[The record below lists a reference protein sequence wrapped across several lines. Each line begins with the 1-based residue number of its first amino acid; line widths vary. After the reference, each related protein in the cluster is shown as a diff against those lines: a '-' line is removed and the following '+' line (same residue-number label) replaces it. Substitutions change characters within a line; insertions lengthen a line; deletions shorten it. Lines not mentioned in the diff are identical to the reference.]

1 MASLKDLKNRI
12 GSVKKTEQITSA
24 MRMVA
29 AAKLRRAQSDII
41 AARPYAI
48 KTNEVLIS
56 LVTRTNPDMHPLLR
70 VREPRKCVLVVM
82 ASDRGLCGSFNQ
94 NVFRKADAFIKQ
106 NRDKY
111 EELSL
116 VLVGKRSGDYFKRKK
131 VKIRKSIVI
140 GNPSYELA
148 SEIGDDLING
158 YINEEFDEL
167 FIIFNEFKSA
177 MSQILHEDRILP
189 VEQIESDD
197 EMSKVEYPCEP
208 SEDVLLD
215 ALIPMSLTIF
225 IYRALLESAASEH
238 GARMT
243 AMESASGNAA
253 DMIDK
258 LSIKYNRARQA
269 AITTELM
276 EVVSGAEALKG

>member
-1 MASLKDLKNRI
+1 MPNLKDLKNRI

-29 AAKLRRAQSDII
+29 AAKLRRAQNDIV

-48 KTNEVLIS
+48 KTNEVLVS
-56 LVTRTNPDMHPLLR
+56 LVTRTNPDMHPLLK
-70 VREPRKCVLVVM
+70 VREPKRCVLVVI

-94 NVFRKADAFIKQ
+94 NVFRRAEAFIRANK
-106 NRDKY
+106 DKY

-116 VLVGKRSGDYFKRKK
+116 VLVGKRARDYFKRKPIK
-131 VKIRKSIVI
+131 VRKNMVI
-140 GNPSYELA
+140 GIPSYDLA
-148 SEIGDDLING
+148 AEIGDDLIEG
-158 YINEEFDEL
+158 YIKDEFDEL
-167 FIIFNEFKSA
+167 IVIFNEFKSA
-177 MSQILHEDRILP
+177 MTQILHEDRVLP
-189 VEQIESDD
+189 VERMDVDD
-197 EMSKVEYPCEP
+197 EVSIVEYLYEP
-208 SEDVLLD
+208 SEDVLLE
-215 ALIPMSLTIF
+215 AMLPMSF
-225 IYRALLESAASEH
+225 KMFFYRAILESAASEH

-253 DMIDK
+253 DMIGR

-276 EVVSGAEALKG
+276 EVVGGAEALKG

>member
-1 MASLKDLKNRI
+1 MPNLKDLKNRI

-29 AAKLRRAQSDII
+29 AAKLRRAQNDII

-70 VREPRKCVLVVM
+70 VREPKRAVVVVI

-94 NVFRKADAFIKQ
+94 NVFRKTEAFIKA
-106 NRDKY
+106 NKDKY

-116 VLVGKRSGDYFKRKK
+116 VLVGKRARDFFKRKPVK
-131 VKIRKSIVI
+131 VRKSVVI
-140 GNPSYELA
+140 GIPSYDLA
-148 SEIGDDLING
+148 SEIGDDLIEG
-158 YINEEFDEL
+158 YIKEEFDEL
-167 FIIFNEFKSA
+167 IVIFNEFKSA
-177 MSQILHEDRILP
+177 MTQILHEDRVLP
-189 VEQIESDD
+189 VERMEVED
-197 EMSKVEYPCEP
+197 EANNVEYLYEP

-215 ALIPMSLTIF
+215 ALIPMSF
-225 IYRALLESAASEH
+225 KMFFYRAILESAASEH

-253 DMIDK
+253 DMIGR

-276 EVVSGAEALKG
+276 EVVGGAEALKG

>member
-1 MASLKDLKNRI
+1 MPNLKDLKNRI

-29 AAKLRRAQSDII
+29 AAKLRRAQNDIV

-48 KTNEVLIS
+48 KTNEVLVS
-56 LVTRTNPDMHPLLR
+56 LVTRTNPDMHPLLK
-70 VREPRKCVLVVM
+70 VREPKKAVVVVI

-94 NVFRKADAFIKQ
+94 NVFRRTDAFLKA
-106 NRDKY
+106 NKDKY
-111 EELSL
+111 DELSL
-116 VLVGKRSGDYFKRKK
+116 VLVGKRARDYYKRKPVK
-131 VKIRKSIVI
+131 VRNALVI
-140 GNPSYELA
+140 GVPSYDLA
-148 SEIGDDLING
+148 AEIGEDLIQG
-158 YINEEFDEL
+158 YIKEEFDEL
-167 FIIFNEFKSA
+167 VVIFNEFKSA
-177 MSQILHEDRILP
+177 MTQILHEDRVLP
-189 VEQIESDD
+189 VERMEVED
-197 EMSKVEYPCEP
+197 EMNNVEYLYEP

-215 ALIPMSLTIF
+215 ALIPMSF
-225 IYRALLESAASEH
+225 KMFFYRAILESAASEH

-253 DMIDK
+253 DMIGR

>member
-197 EMSKVEYPCEP
+197 EMSKVEYLCEP

-215 ALIPMSLTIF
+215 ALIPMSLKIF

>member
-12 GSVKKTEQITSA
+12 VSVQKTEQITSA

-48 KTNEVLIS
+48 KTNDVLIS

-70 VREPRKCVLVVM
+70 VREPKRGILVVV

-94 NVFRKADAFIKQ
+94 NVFRKADAFIAA
-106 NRDKY
+106 NRDRY
-111 EELSL
+111 NEFSL
-116 VLVGKRSGDYFKRKK
+116 VLVGKRSIDYFKRKNIP
-131 VKIRKSIVI
+131 IRKSAVI
-140 GNPSYELA
+140 GIPTYELA
-148 SEIGDDLING
+148 SELGNNLIEG
-158 YINEEFDEL
+158 YIKEEFDEL
-167 FIIFNEFKSA
+167 TIIFNEFKSA
-177 MSQILHEDRILP
+177 MTQILHEDRVLP
-189 VEQIESDD
+189 VERMESDD
-197 EMSKVEYPCEP
+197 EMINVEYLYEP

-215 ALIPMSLTIF
+215 ALLPMSLKIF
-225 IYRALLESAASEH
+225 FYRALLESAASEH

-253 DMIDK
+253 DMIEK

>member
-12 GSVKKTEQITSA
+12 TSVQKTEQITSA

-70 VREPRKCVLVVM
+70 VREPKRGVLVVI

-94 NVFRKADAFIKQ
+94 NVFRKAESFIKENQ
-106 NRDKY
+106 GRY

-116 VLVGKRSGDYFKRKK
+116 VLIGKRSQDFFKRKNIP
-131 VKIRKSIVI
+131 IRKSIPI
-140 GNPSYELA
+140 ESASYELA
-148 SEIGDDLING
+148 SEIGNDLIEG
-158 YINEEFDEL
+158 YIKEEYDEL
-167 FIIFNEFKSA
+167 TIIFNEFKSA
-177 MSQILHEDRILP
+177 MTQILHEDVVLP
-189 VEQIESDD
+189 VERIESDD
-197 EMSKVEYPCEP
+197 EMINVEYLYEP

-215 ALIPMSLTIF
+215 ALLPMSLKIF
-225 IYRALLESAASEH
+225 FYRALLESAASEH

-253 DMIDK
+253 EMIEK

>member
-1 MASLKDLKNRI
+1 MPNLKDLKNRI

-29 AAKLRRAQSDII
+29 AAKLRRAQNDII

-48 KTNEVLIS
+48 KTNEVLVS

-70 VREPRKCVLVVM
+70 VSEPKRAVVVVI

-94 NVFRKADAFIKQ
+94 NVFRKTEAFIKA
-106 NRDKY
+106 NKDKY

-116 VLVGKRSGDYFKRKK
+116 VLVGKRARDFFKRKPVK
-131 VKIRKSIVI
+131 VRKSVVI
-140 GNPSYELA
+140 GIPSYDLA
-148 SEIGDDLING
+148 SEIGDDLIEG
-158 YINEEFDEL
+158 YIKEEFDEL
-167 FIIFNEFKSA
+167 IVIFNEFKSA
-177 MSQILHEDRILP
+177 MTQILHEDRVLP
-189 VEQIESDD
+189 VERMEVED
-197 EMSKVEYPCEP
+197 EANNVEYLYEP

-215 ALIPMSLTIF
+215 ALIPMSF
-225 IYRALLESAASEH
+225 KMFFYRAILESAASEH

-253 DMIDK
+253 DMIGR

-276 EVVSGAEALKG
+276 EVVGGAEALKG

>member
-70 VREPRKCVLVVM
+70 VREPKKCVLVVV

-94 NVFRKADAFIKQ
+94 NVFRRADAFIKE
-106 NRDKY
+106 NKGKY

-116 VLVGKRSGDYFKRKK
+116 VLVGKRSRDFFKRKQ

-148 SEIGDDLING
+148 SEIGDDLIDG
-158 YINEEFDEL
+158 YINGEFDEL
-167 FIIFNEFKSA
+167 YIIFNEFKSA
-177 MSQILHEDRILP
+177 MTQILHEDRVLP
-189 VEQIESDD
+189 VERIESDD
-197 EMSKVEYPCEP
+197 EMVKVEYLCEP
-208 SEDVLLD
+208 TEDVLLD
-215 ALIPMSLTIF
+215 ALLPMSLKIF
-225 IYRALLESAASEH
+225 FYRALLESAASEH

-243 AMESASGNAA
+243 ARESASGNAG
-253 DMIDK
+253 DMIEK

>member
-12 GSVKKTEQITSA
+12 NSVQKTEQITSA

-48 KTNEVLIS
+48 KANEVLIS

-70 VREPRKCVLVVM
+70 VREPKRGVLVVI

-94 NVFRKADAFIKQ
+94 NVFRKAESFIKENQ
-106 NRDKY
+106 DRY

-116 VLVGKRSGDYFKRKK
+116 VLIGKRSQDFFKRKAIP
-131 VKIRKSIVI
+131 IRKSLAIE
-140 GNPSYELA
+140 NLTYELA
-148 SEIGDDLING
+148 SEIGNDLIEG
-158 YINEEFDEL
+158 YIKEEYDEL
-167 FIIFNEFKSA
+167 TIIFNEFKSA
-177 MSQILHEDRILP
+177 MTQILHEDVVLP
-189 VEQIESDD
+189 VERIESDD
-197 EMSKVEYPCEP
+197 EMINVEYLYEP

-215 ALIPMSLTIF
+215 ALLPMSLNIF
-225 IYRALLESAASEH
+225 FYRALLESAASEH

-243 AMESASGNAA
+243 AMESASSNAA
-253 DMIDK
+253 EMIDK
-258 LSIKYNRARQA
+258 LSVKYNRARQA

>member
-70 VREPRKCVLVVM
+70 VREPKKCVLVVV

-94 NVFRKADAFIKQ
+94 NVFRKADAFIKE
-106 NRDKY
+106 NKGKY

-116 VLVGKRSGDYFKRKK
+116 VLVGKRSRDFFKRKQ

-148 SEIGDDLING
+148 SEIGDDLIDG
-158 YINEEFDEL
+158 YINGEFDEL
-167 FIIFNEFKSA
+167 YIIFNEFKSA
-177 MSQILHEDRILP
+177 MTQILHEDRVLP
-189 VEQIESDD
+189 VERIESDD
-197 EMSKVEYPCEP
+197 EMVKVEYLCEP
-208 SEDVLLD
+208 TEDVLLD
-215 ALIPMSLTIF
+215 ALLPMSLKIF
-225 IYRALLESAASEH
+225 FYRALLESAASEH

-243 AMESASGNAA
+243 AMESASGNAG
-253 DMIDK
+253 DMIEK

>member
-1 MASLKDLKNRI
+1 MPNLKDLKNRI

-29 AAKLRRAQSDII
+29 AAKLRRAQNDIV

-48 KTNEVLIS
+48 KTNEVLVS
-56 LVTRTNPDMHPLLR
+56 LVTRTNPDMHPLLK
-70 VREPRKCVLVVM
+70 VREPKKAVVVVI

-94 NVFRKADAFIKQ
+94 NVFRRTDAFLKA
-106 NRDKY
+106 NKDKY
-111 EELSL
+111 DELSL
-116 VLVGKRSGDYFKRKK
+116 VLVGKRARDYYKRKPVK
-131 VKIRKSIVI
+131 VRNALVI
-140 GNPSYELA
+140 GVPSYELA
-148 SEIGDDLING
+148 AEIGEDLIQG
-158 YINEEFDEL
+158 YIKEEFDEL
-167 FIIFNEFKSA
+167 VVIFNEFKSA
-177 MSQILHEDRILP
+177 MTQILHEDRVLP
-189 VEQIESDD
+189 VERMEVED
-197 EMSKVEYPCEP
+197 EMNNVEYLYEP

-215 ALIPMSLTIF
+215 ALIPMSF
-225 IYRALLESAASEH
+225 KMFFYRAILESAASEH

-253 DMIDK
+253 DMIGR

>member
-1 MASLKDLKNRI
+1 MPNLKDLKNRI

-29 AAKLRRAQSDII
+29 AAKLRRAQNDII

-48 KTNEVLIS
+48 KTNEVLVS

-70 VREPRKCVLVVM
+70 VREPKKCVLVVI

-94 NVFRKADAFIKQ
+94 NVFRRTEAFIKA
-106 NRDKY
+106 NKDKY
-111 EELSL
+111 EEISL
-116 VLVGKRSGDYFKRKK
+116 VLVGKRSRDYFKRKQMK
-131 VKIRKSIVI
+131 VRKNVVI
-140 GNPSYELA
+140 GVPSYDLA
-148 SEIGDDLING
+148 AEIGDDLIDG
-158 YINEEFDEL
+158 YIKEEFDEL
-167 FIIFNEFKSA
+167 IVIFNEFKSA
-177 MSQILHEDRILP
+177 MTQILHEDRVLP
-189 VEQIESDD
+189 VERMDVED
-197 EMSKVEYPCEP
+197 EATNVEYLYEP

-215 ALIPMSLTIF
+215 ALLPMSF
-225 IYRALLESAASEH
+225 KMFFYRAILESAASEH

-253 DMIDK
+253 DMIGR

-276 EVVSGAEALKG
+276 EVVGGAEALKG

>member
-1 MASLKDLKNRI
+1 MPNLKDLKNRI
-12 GSVKKTEQITSA
+12 SSVKKTEQITSA

-29 AAKLRRAQSDII
+29 AAKLRRAQNDII

-56 LVTRTNPDMHPLLR
+56 LVTRTNPELHPLLR
-70 VREPRKCVLVVM
+70 VREPKKCVLAVI

-94 NVFRKADAFIKQ
+94 NVFRKAEAFIKANQ
-106 NRDKY
+106 DKY
-111 EELSL
+111 EEISL
-116 VLVGKRSGDYFKRKK
+116 VLVGKRARDYFKRKPIK
-131 VKIRKSIVI
+131 VRLGFSIGV
-140 GNPSYELA
+140 PSYDLA
-148 SEIGDDLING
+148 SEIGDDLIGG
-158 YINEEFDEL
+158 YIREEFDEL
-167 FIIFNEFKSA
+167 VVIFNEFKSA
-177 MSQILHEDRILP
+177 MTQILHEDRVLP
-189 VEQIESDD
+189 VERMEVED
-197 EMSKVEYPCEP
+197 EANNVEYLYEP

-215 ALIPMSLTIF
+215 AMLPMSF
-225 IYRALLESAASEH
+225 KMFFYRAILESAASEH

-243 AMESASGNAA
+243 AMESASGNAG
-253 DMIDK
+253 DMIAR